1 MKTFVIPDHLKSFL
15 SLIVHLVENSLFL
28 KKCLICSIP
37 LSSYQERY
45 ICKKCKEEIEKNEFP
60 VCEICNIQISNG
72 NYICGQCS
80 LSHPP
85 YDKHLSY
92 NIYKDK
98 MRKLILLYKLSG
110 IEPLKNYISD
120 LYMNSIDEG
129 IRKEYDIIIPVP
141 SDPGRKKV
149 FEPVTE
155 IAYVISRLSGVEISI
170 GNLIKK
176 KTTGKQSSL
185 NYNQRLKNLNGAFMI
200 IHPEKIKGKRV
211 LLIDDVYTTGTT
223 IKKCSIVLKKFASSV
238 YAVTLARSSNI
249 HLD

>member
-1 MKTFVIPDHLKSFL
+1 
-15 SLIVHLVENSLFL
+15 
-28 KKCLICSIP
+28 
-37 LSSYQERY
+37 
-45 ICKKCKEEIEKNEFP
+45 
-60 VCEICNIQISNG
+60 
-72 NYICGQCS
+72 
-80 LSHPP
+80 
-85 YDKHLSY
+85 
-92 NIYKDK
+92 

-129 IRKEYDIIIPVP
+129 IRKEYDIIVPVP

-249 HLD
+249 NLE

>member
-1 MKTFVIPDHLKSFL
+1 MKIRIVPGHLKSFL
-15 SLIVHLVENSLFL
+15 SLIFHIVENSIFL
-28 KKCLICSIP
+28 KKCLICSIL
-37 LSSYQERY
+37 LSSCQERY

-72 NYICGQCS
+72 NSICGQCS
-80 LSHPP
+80 LCLP
-85 YDKHLSY
+85 SY
-92 NIYKDK
+92 NRHISYSIYKEK

-110 IEPLKNYISD
+110 IEPLKNYIAG
-120 LYMNSIDEG
+120 LYMEIIDMKVRE
-129 IRKEYDIIIPVP
+129 EYDIIIPVP

-155 IAYVISRLSGVEISI
+155 IACVISRLSGVEVSL

-185 NYNQRLKNLNGAFMI
+185 NYTQRLKNLNGAFRI
-200 IHPEKIKGKRV
+200 NHPEKLKGKRV

-223 IKKCSIVLKKFASSV
+223 INKCSIMLKKYTSAV

-249 HLD
+249 NLQ